1 MPAPIKT
8 FVVEPTVGARAP
20 RRRSSSWTVRTV
32 GILVVIG
39 ASCLTLQYDYFH
51 HARAGT
57 TFPTGARALDQE
69 EPGVEPTNTIFQPI
83 GNDLDDAAAA
93 ADGKDDTF
101 SVQLGGDD
109 DDNDDQAKQLESSA
123 QEGPA
128 HDPNNDFTT
137 ASQGSKDA
145 YNAAWKK
152 SLNAT
157 ITCSLM
163 DGTDRNNVSF
173 PLTPHF
179 IIIGAQKAGT
189 SALGSLLN
197 LHPRLKSARREAHF
211 FDESKY
217 LLQNLNNLDND
228 EIMCRIRKN
237 YYNKWQHKSGDR
249 GKLFFEKTPRYLIMP
264 DVPELIEKVCPWK
277 PKIIAI
283 LRNPIDRLQ
292 SHHKMNVERA
302 RGTAGLSLDEAID
315 AELDVLRNVGLSHA
329 PPLGQISEGR
339 ELDQDGDQTLVAAF
353 DIPGISLQ
361 EREDIVRKLYK
372 DPRKSEH
379 SLIQRGMYA
388 VQLETWLEH
397 YTLGE
402 SLHVINY
409 ERLRSEPAQVW
420 KEIQDFLQVPVHDL
434 DESIFGKDYSPNKG
448 SYRESFPNATLVYL
462 KRFYKPYNDRLAD
475 LLGEEWRG
483 VWE

>member
-1 MPAPIKT
+1 MYA
-8 FVVEPTVGARAP
+8 
-20 RRRSSSWTVRTV
+20 
-32 GILVVIG
+32 
-39 ASCLTLQYDYFH
+39 
-51 HARAGT
+51 
-57 TFPTGARALDQE
+57 
-69 EPGVEPTNTIFQPI
+69 
-83 GNDLDDAAAA
+83 
-93 ADGKDDTF
+93 
-101 SVQLGGDD
+101 
-109 DDNDDQAKQLESSA
+109 
-123 QEGPA
+123 
-128 HDPNNDFTT
+128 
-137 ASQGSKDA
+137 
-145 YNAAWKK
+145 
-152 SLNAT
+152 
-157 ITCSLM
+157 
-163 DGTDRNNVSF
+163 F

-197 LHPRLKSARREAHF
+197 LHPRLKNARREAHF

-217 LLQNLNNLDND
+217 LLQNLNNLDDD
-228 EIMCRIRKN
+228 EIMCRIRKK
-237 YYNKWQHKSGDR
+237 YSNKWKHKPGDQ
-249 GKLFFEKTPRYLIMP
+249 GKFFFEKTPRYLILP

-292 SHHKMNVERA
+292 SHHKMNLERA

-315 AELDVLRNVGLSHA
+315 AELSVLRSVGLSHA
-329 PPLGQISEGR
+329 PPLSQSSERR
-339 ELDQDGDQTLVAAF
+339 ELDQDDEENLAAAF

-372 DPRKSEH
+372 DPKKSEH

-420 KEIQDFLQVPVHDL
+420 KEIQDFLQVPMHDL

-448 SYRESFPNATLVYL
+448 SYRESFPNATLAYL
-462 KRFYKPYNDRLAD
+462 KRFYKPYNHYLAD
-475 LLGEEWRG
+475 LLGEDWRD
-483 VWE
+483 VWD